1 MQVFQLLLGLAV
13 LDSPV
18 PYVHSDD
25 QPMDDLTLL
34 PRARL
39 HNRHHYALCSTQLP
53 TKDLNVYREVNLV
66 RTTNV
71 WRKFS
76 KDV

>member
-39 HNRHHYALCSTQLP
+39 HNRHQQQYRNGGIYDTFSLPWRLQAL
-53 TKDLNVYREVNLV
+53 
-66 RTTNV
+66 
-71 WRKFS
+71 FS
-76 KDV
+76 V